1 MTCRVTEALPAPC
14 GVRAARVAARRAA
27 IETTGATGATGA
39 TGDGGVEAGG
49 WVNRENEV

>member
-27 IETTGATGATGA
+27 IETTGATGATG
-39 TGDGGVEAGG
+39 DGGVEAGG

>member
-27 IETTGATGATGA
+27 IETTGATG
-39 TGDGGVEAGG
+39 DGGVEAGG